1 MSSWLSRYILRQ
13 SPVLG
18 YRTRPP
24 QNTKAVS
31 IASLQSLDSKT
42 VCWTQGSVWQ
52 DPTESNR
59 FVGERKGISCG
70 LVVKAHRAS
79 LRFSEAVAK

>member
-1 MSSWLSRYILRQ
+1 MSSWLIRYILRQ

-31 IASLQSLDSKT
+31 IASPLSVYSKT
-42 VCWTQGSVWQ
+42 VCWTQGRCDRTLQTLIDSWVREKKVSVVDWWSRH
-52 DPTESNR
+52 TE
-59 FVGERKGISCG
+59 
-70 LVVKAHRAS
+70 HP
-79 LRFSEAVAK
+79 